1 MVKNSILTVSTYK
14 RIISDYL
21 NSSKNPI
28 FSNKTGLAQWIARLQ
43 TAKMTWQTTK
53 DPDDLLYLKI
63 LCIKSGHQNR
73 MMWVD
78 VVLAIQA
85 LDKNNLFDFNA
96 TYSCF
101 DDLYKKVSH
110 AIANIRFAR
119 GILTRYDISLHIAL
133 LLNNPVYP
141 DFVYLANHTRKSAE
155 NIGVKTYPYAKK
167 SAFPKEF
174 QILTCMQIEDILC
187 VYSKVFLAKSIDITG
202 ITAKSTI
209 CHYRKKEFL
218 LNLYRNAQKEL
229 NKKP

>member
-1 MVKNSILTVSTYK
+1 MAINSIQTVSTYK
-14 RIISDYL
+14 KIISVYL
-21 NSSKNPI
+21 NSFNDPTS
-28 FSNKTGLAQWIARLQ
+28 SRRTGLAQWIDRLRA
-43 TAKMTWQTTK
+43 AKMTWQTTN

-85 LDKNNLFDFNA
+85 LDKDNLFDFNA

-101 DDLYKKVSH
+101 DDLYQKVSH

-119 GILTRYDISLHIAL
+119 GVLTRYDISLHIAL

-141 DFVYLANHTRKSAE
+141 DFVYLAGHTRKSAE
-155 NIGVKTYPYAKK
+155 NVGVKKYPYAKK

-174 QILTCMQIEDILC
+174 QILTCMQIEDLLC
-187 VYSKVFLAKSIDITG
+187 VYFKVFQAKSINITG
-202 ITAKSTI
+202 ITVTSAI
-209 CHYRKKEFL
+209 CHYRKKVTL
-218 LNLYRNAQKEL
+218 LKLYRDAQK
-229 NKKP
+229 KY